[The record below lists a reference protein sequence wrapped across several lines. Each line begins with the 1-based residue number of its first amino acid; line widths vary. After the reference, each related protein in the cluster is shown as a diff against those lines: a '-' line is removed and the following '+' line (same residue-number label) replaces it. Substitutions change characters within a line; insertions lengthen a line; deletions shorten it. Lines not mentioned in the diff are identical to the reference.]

1 MIVAYLN
8 ENACNPVLREQSKV
22 TIGYF
27 SGSVLGNDCS
37 KKIGICQLYILY
49 YI

>member
-22 TIGYF
+22 TIDYF
-27 SGSVLGNDCS
+27 SGSVLIVH
-37 KKIGICQLYILY
+37 KISEYISFTLL
-49 YI
+49 